1 MATLTL
7 NIGIQVTNGPQIN
20 VNRSREIEAFDKVDV
35 SLAGGGTVTVDL
47 QPGKAEQIA
56 LLLITSSK
64 YDKKITLKL
73 KGGTDSPS
81 LTLEQPHVFV
91 NDGAM
96 LFTVERPATVE
107 LKSTLGNDPANTAD
121 IEIFVARRAQ
131 A

>member
-7 NIGIQVTNGPQIN
+7 NIGIQVTNGPQIT

-35 SLAGGGTVTVDL
+35 SLAGGATVTADL
-47 QPGKAEQIA
+47 QPGTAAQIA
-56 LLLITSSK
+56 VLFITSSK

-73 KGGTDSPS
+73 KGGTDSPE
-81 LTLEQPHVFV
+81 LTLEEPQVFV
-91 NDGAM
+91 NDGAT
-96 LFTVERPATVE
+96 LFTVARPATVE
-107 LKSTLGNDPANTAD
+107 LKSTLPADPANKAD